1 MLPALTLSH
10 LLVGTDALSLKGG
23 GVPCALCVSSAL
35 HGVQIQAK
43 KNTQKKEQSPG
54 QQVRDDPGYL
64 WDSMILG
71 CLEGGEVVT
80 NPMSP
85 CTDSDSGVG

>member
-1 MLPALTLSH
+1 MC
-10 LLVGTDALSLKGG
+10 LVHFVFP
-23 GVPCALCVSSAL
+23 VPFMGSRSKQRKT
-35 HGVQIQAK
+35 HRR
-43 KNTQKKEQSPG
+43 KEQSPG

-85 CTDSDSGVG
+85 STDSDSGVG